1 MLLDAILPAGGLISG
16 PFAREAGVTA
26 KALIQLGRW
35 TMLERTLATL
45 KATERIGR
53 TVVIGPEEVTS
64 HAAALSADAA
74 LLAGT
79 SGAANIF
86 RGLEWLYAAHG
97 RRYPDRV
104 LIVAT
109 DLPFLTPDAVT
120 GFLDLCPA
128 GLDLCLPIFERG
140 EFERRFP
147 RVPAPYVRL
156 RDGEWIIGCA
166 VLVDPKALV
175 RNRQT
180 VERAFATR
188 RDRLAM
194 ARTLGLPFVVQF
206 LLRRLTVPRVEQHC
220 LRVLGCTGR
229 AIRGCAAELA
239 FDIDYVENY
248 RYAVCRAV

>member
-1 MLLDAILPAGGLISG
+1 MLLDAILPAGGLISDS
-16 PFAREAGVTA
+16 FAREAGVRA

-45 KATERIGR
+45 KATGRIGR

-86 RGLEWLYAAHG
+86 RGLEWLYVANG
-97 RRYPDRV
+97 RRYPDQV
-104 LIVAT
+104 LILAT
-109 DLPFLTPDAVT
+109 DLPFLTPEAIA
-120 GFLDLCPA
+120 GFLDSCPA
-128 GLDLCLPIFERG
+128 DLDLCLPVFDRG

-147 RVPAPYVRL
+147 RVSAPYVRF

-166 VLVDPKALV
+166 VLMSPTALV
-175 RNRQT
+175 RNRPAIEQ
-180 VERAFATR
+180 AFATR
-188 RDRLAM
+188 RRRLAM
-194 ARTLGLPFVVQF
+194 ARRLGISFLVQF

-220 LRVLGCTGR
+220 LEVLGCTGR

-248 RYAVCRAV
+248 RYAVRRAA